1 MRNMSEYQM
10 VRSNNKRIVWELM
23 LMALLVCFSA
33 RALAKPDPLKLIQS
47 NYWYEDD
54 DIRAVL
60 EYRVGKT
67 AYIAPALPLESK
79 ELIIDILVSSI
90 MEAKTKG
97 CALIPVNLNNSH
109 WAALAIKTDDSGR
122 IKAIYNDSLGNSSIS
137 LATGLLLSGDL
148 AKIDPTIEWVD
159 LEVTQQSDGS
169 SCGAFTAENL
179 ITIAKLNISNMN
191 IEELRNALSYNK
203 DASAIRQLH
212 YQNLTHIHKNKIKCT
227 FTSEFLANGK
237 CLV

>member
-1 MRNMSEYQM
+1 MRNINENQM
-10 VRSNNKRIVWELM
+10 VRSNNKRIMLELV
-23 LMALLVCFSA
+23 LITLLFCFSA
-33 RALAKPDPLKLIQS
+33 NTLAAPDLTKLIQS
-47 NYWYEDD
+47 NYWYEDE

-60 EYRVGKT
+60 KNRVGNR

-90 MEAKTKG
+90 MEAKVKG

-109 WAALAIKTDDSGR
+109 WAALAIKADDSGR
-122 IKAIYNDSLGNSSIS
+122 LKAIYNDSLGNSSIS
-137 LATGLLLSGDL
+137 LATGLLLSGEL

-159 LEVTQQSDGS
+159 LEVTQQSDSS
-169 SCGAFTAENL
+169 SCGAFTTENL
-179 ITIAKLNISNMN
+179 ITIAKLNISKMN
-191 IEELRNALSYNK
+191 VEELRNTLNYNI

-212 YQNLTHIHKNKIKCT
+212 YQSLTGKHKKPLKCT
-227 FTSEFLANGK
+227 FTSDFVANDE